1 MSSSSVGKG
10 KCLRSA
16 QRVQLPEA
24 GIGHSPGPAPVL
36 QKVPLR
42 PLVMDD
48 DAGDRRQLSRLLSR
62 GELQAELTQ
71 ADGPEN
77 ALGLGTAHF
86 DAILLDNHMPTLNGI
101 DLLRDLRRK
110 WPYGA
115 VIMMAGQS
123 NEEVAKHAILRGATD
138 YVPKEQLCKNALL
151 RVLQNGVA
159 FARAGTH

>member
-1 MSSSSVGKG
+1 
-10 KCLRSA
+10 
-16 QRVQLPEA
+16 
-24 GIGHSPGPAPVL
+24 
-36 QKVPLR
+36 
-42 PLVMDD
+42 MDD

-123 NEEVAKHAILRGATD
+123 NEEVAKHA
-138 YVPKEQLCKNALL
+138 PKEQLCKNALL